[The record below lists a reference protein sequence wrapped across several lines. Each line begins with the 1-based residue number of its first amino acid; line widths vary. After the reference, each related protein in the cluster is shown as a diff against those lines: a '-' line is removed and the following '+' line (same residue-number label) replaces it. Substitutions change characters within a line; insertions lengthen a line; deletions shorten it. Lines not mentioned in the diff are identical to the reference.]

1 MSWPF
6 FPFFVVAN
14 PWIGLRAL
22 GAALPGLALFADAA
36 LRLLPL
42 SPPARRAFCG
52 AALSLLLCATL
63 PELADYR
70 LTAAQDAALLEA
82 VAQVLPEEASSVAL
96 VGVQPCYLPDQNYEW
111 HEHLHGV
118 TESSGHDGGAA
129 SGVRQPRYS
138 HRDPPGAGQRI
149 CRYADLT
156 QYDAFCWWRVRAPC
170 QRMIF
175 W

>member
-1 MSWPF
+1 MTARREALRGPGLALLLGVLLCLGPF

-70 LTAAQDAALLEA
+70 LTAAQDAAVMA
-82 VAQVLPEEASSVAL
+82 
-96 VGVQPCYLPDQNYEW
+96 
-111 HEHLHGV
+111 
-118 TESSGHDGGAA
+118 
-129 SGVRQPRYS
+129 
-138 HRDPPGAGQRI
+138 
-149 CRYADLT
+149 
-156 QYDAFCWWRVRAPC
+156 
-170 QRMIF
+170 
-175 W
+175 